1 VIDLFK
7 SLNIILREDRKKFFF
22 ASLILIFVT
31 LIEVFGLGLISFL
44 IINISDLPKA
54 IDNSSFLNIIFS
66 FFSLPLENSLIIL
79 SIFIVLYS
87 IFSVI
92 LSSIALNKLSIFAQV
107 LGGRVKSRIADY
119 FLNLEWIKIVSSK
132 SSKNI
137 SRIINDGEE
146 VSYVINFSMLLFSRL
161 ALTAV
166 IVFFLFVFNP
176 LVTFFLVLM
185 LSFSYLII
193 FFLFRSKY
201 IINGIKTSQGLDKS
215 LNMMTNMFGSMKE
228 IIFFGSQK
236 KVLSNLEKNYMDLAH
251 VKGNNTA
258 LSQMPRFFIDS
269 IILIILVVGVALA
282 TKTEGDLTY
291 FFTTVSIYGIA
302 ALKLL
307 PAFQNIFYFS
317 SEITQRKPH
326 ISNVTEL
333 LAKNAHFENIE
344 TEEVTFSREI
354 LFNNVSYSWEGAEN
368 QSDSL
373 LNLKIKKGDKIAIIG
388 PTGSGKS
395 TFIDLLLGLV
405 EPGSGEIY
413 IDDVKINRKNVK
425 SYRSIFAFVPQ
436 KIFFLEDSMRENII
450 FGAKSEITE
459 NILLDKIMRELKF
472 DLLFKNNKNLD
483 SNLSDS
489 HQTVSGGQKQVIGTA
504 RALYRGGDILVMDE
518 ATSAMDAKLEKSI
531 FEAIPN
537 FGFSNLVY
545 ITHRP
550 NLLKEFNTIYV
561 FNNGT
566 LEDFGTFEELKERN
580 DFLLSLLKDK
590 R

>member
-1 VIDLFK
+1 MINLFK
-7 SLNIILREDRKKFFF
+7 SLNIVLREDRKKFFF

-66 FFSLPLENSLIIL
+66 FFSLPPENSLIIL

-107 LGGRVKSRIADY
+107 LGGRIKSRIADY
-119 FLNLEWIKIVSSK
+119 FLNLEWIKIVGSK

-137 SRIINDGEE
+137 SRIINDGEQ

-166 IVFFLFVFNP
+166 IISFLFVFNP
-176 LVTFFLVLM
+176 PVTFFLVLI

-201 IINGIKTSQGLDKS
+201 LINGIKSSQGLDKS

-236 KVLSNLEKNYMDLAH
+236 KVISNLEKNYMDLAH
-251 VKGNNTA
+251 VNGNNTA

-282 TKTEGDLTY
+282 TNTEGDLTY

-307 PAFQNIFYFS
+307 PAFQQIFYFS
-317 SEITQRKPH
+317 SEITQKKPH

-333 LAKNAHFENIE
+333 LVNNAHFENIE
-344 TEEVTFSREI
+344 TEEVTFSQEI
-354 LFNNVSYSWEGAEN
+354 LFKNVSFSWEGSEN
-368 QSDSL
+368 KSESQ
-373 LNLKIKKGDKIAIIG
+373 LNLKIKKGEKIAVLG

-395 TFIDLLLGLV
+395 TFIDLLLGLL
-405 EPGSGEIY
+405 EPESGSIY
-413 IDDVKINRKNVK
+413 IDDVKINKKHMK
-425 SYRSIFAFVPQ
+425 SYRNIFAFVPQ
-436 KIFFLEDSMRENII
+436 KIFFLEDSIRENIL
-450 FGAKSEITE
+450 FGTKSELTD
-459 NILLDKIMRELKF
+459 NNLLEKIIQELQF
-472 DLLFKNNKNLD
+472 DSIIKSNKTLD
-483 SNLSDS
+483 SSLSDS
-489 HQTVSGGQKQVIGTA
+489 NQTVSGGQKQLIGIA

-518 ATSAMDAKLEKSI
+518 ATSAMDSKLEKSI

-537 FGFSNLVY
+537 FSFSNLVC
-545 ITHRP
+545 ITHST
-550 NLLKEFNTIYV
+550 NMLKAFDTIYI
-561 FNNGT
+561 FNNGSI
-566 LEDFGTFEELKERN
+566 EDSGTYEALKQRN
-580 DFLLSLLKDK
+580 GFLLSLLKEK
-590 R
+590 E